1 MDCKFNFIFLKDK
14 LSGKHD
20 LEFVYKVFCIFL
32 NFRFEATEHLIL
44 PLWRLKG
51 RAIASVMEGKESKTL
66 NTMISMQD
74 ERLIEMEK
82 KISTRSRRV

>member
-1 MDCKFNFIFLKDK
+1 MDCKLNFIFLKDK
-14 LSGKHD
+14 HSGIHD

-51 RAIASVMEGKESKTL
+51 RVIAS
-66 NTMISMQD
+66 
-74 ERLIEMEK
+74 LICSFGGEK
-82 KISTRSRRV
+82 KQNIKNYD